1 MARLPSP
8 DPVADPLGSGLPPRG
23 ARERLRRGIYLL
35 PSLFTTGNIFL
46 GFWAIIRGLRGDFG
60 PAAMAIFAAG
70 FLDAIDGRIAR
81 MTGTESDFGKELDSL
96 ADVLTFGMAPALL
109 AFLWGLHEF
118 PRVGWLVPLF
128 FVVCGATRLARF
140 NVQTKVVD
148 SRFFAGLPIPAA
160 AGTVVTTLFFDP
172 DRDWRTW
179 MSGFLL
185 VLMACVAF
193 LMVST
198 FRYRSFKKVD
208 LRRRKS
214 YRFVALFP
222 ALVLILVAWKP
233 QIVLFTLA
241 LAYAASGPLEWAIGR
256 LRGNRAVPPPPAA
269 LALDGEPLRHDPPPP
284 PDRL

>member
-8 DPVADPLGSGLPPRG
+8 DPAAEPLAPVRR
-23 ARERLRRGIYLL
+23 ARQRLARGIYLL

-46 GFWAIIRGLRGDFG
+46 GFWAVIRGLRGDFG
-60 PAAMAIFAAG
+60 HAALAIFAAAM
-70 FLDAIDGRIAR
+70 LDAIDGRIAR
-81 MTGTESDFGKELDSL
+81 MTGTESEFGKELDSL

-109 AFLWGLHEF
+109 AFLWGLDEF

-148 SRFFAGLPIPAA
+148 NRYFAGLPIPAG
-160 AGTVVTTLFFDP
+160 AGTVAAVLFFDP

-179 MSGFLL
+179 MAAFLL
-185 VLMACVAF
+185 VAMAGIGF

-208 LRRRKS
+208 LRRRRS
-214 YRFVALFP
+214 YRLALVP
-222 ALVLILVAWKP
+222 ILILVLIAWKP
-233 QIVLFTLA
+233 PIVLASLA
-241 LAYAASGPLEWAIGR
+241 LLYTLSGPVEWAFGR
-256 LRGNRAVPPPPAA
+256 LRSPRDAEPPPPAA
-269 LALDGEPLRHDPPPP
+269 TAPGGAGSGPDGF
-284 PDRL
+284 